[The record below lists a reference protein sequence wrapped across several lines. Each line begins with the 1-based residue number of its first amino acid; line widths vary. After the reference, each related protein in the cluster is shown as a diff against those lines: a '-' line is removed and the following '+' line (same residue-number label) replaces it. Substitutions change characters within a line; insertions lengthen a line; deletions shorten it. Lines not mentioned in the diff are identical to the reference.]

1 MLVKLETILTTVR
14 KKINCFLLG
23 IFKENWVA
31 VYHGEGNTAKMTMF
45 EKEIKLLVMA
55 ALRDNPDTCTQPIR
69 VQVRGRNVMLSG
81 LVANE
86 NVILEAIISVES
98 VSEFLNVYS
107 RLMVREAEATPVYRN
122 VAATATV

>member
-1 MLVKLETILTTVR
+1 
-14 KKINCFLLG
+14 
-23 IFKENWVA
+23 
-31 VYHGEGNTAKMTMF
+31 MTMF

-55 ALRDNPDTCTQPIR
+55 ALRDNPDTYTQPIR

-81 LVANE
+81 MVANE

-107 RLMVREAEATPVYRN
+107 RLMVREVESTPAYRE
-122 VAATATV
+122 VAAVAAV